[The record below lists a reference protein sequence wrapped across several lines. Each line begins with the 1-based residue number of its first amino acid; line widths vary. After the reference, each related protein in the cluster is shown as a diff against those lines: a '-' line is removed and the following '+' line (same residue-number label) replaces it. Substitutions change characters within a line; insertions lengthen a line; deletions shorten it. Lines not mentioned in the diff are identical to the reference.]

1 MSGSNG
7 NRPRLELGLGQSE
20 RVKLLKSP
28 ILGSSQYGEYFLY
41 PVEVNG
47 EERSFFAT
55 PEIHNQISDMK
66 LGPGDTIILR
76 KLAQQN
82 GKRVNAKLM
91 LEIVPKE
98 PESEKSSAP
107 QRREDNL
114 KDMLL
119 QCVLDAAEV
128 VKQSGLQ
135 FDLDATQKL
144 SVALL
149 IARTRSY

>member
-1 MSGSNG
+1 M
-7 NRPRLELGLGQSE
+7 ELALGQSE

-55 PEIHNQISDMK
+55 PEIHSQISEMK

-82 GKRVNAKLM
+82 GKRVNSKLT
-91 LEIVPKE
+91 LEVVAKE
-98 PESEKSSAP
+98 PEREKSSAP
-107 QRREDNL
+107 QQREDNL
-114 KDMLL
+114 KDILL

-128 VKQSGLQ
+128 VKQSGMQ
-135 FDLDATQKL
+135 FDLDATEKL

-149 IARTRSY
+149 IARTRAY